1 MFKKSLLLVVLAA
14 LFLVGCTP
22 AGPAAAPAA
31 GYGAA
36 ATGLSVNGRGQVTL
50 APDVAY
56 VTIGVHTTG
65 SDVSE
70 AVNANAAQV
79 AEVMEALAAAGVA
92 QEDMQTSNFSV
103 YASEGYD
110 PSTGLSTGV
119 STYTVDNTV
128 NVTARDLPNLGGL
141 LDAAVSAGANNIW
154 GVTFDVE
161 NKDAALAEARDAA
174 LAEAQ
179 TNATELAAAAG
190 VTLGDVVSI
199 SYTDTGYYAPPYYGM
214 GGGGGGADAGTSI
227 VPGQI
232 TVSAEVYLTYAIR

>member
-22 AGPAAAPAA
+22 AAPAAAPAN
-31 GYGAA
+31 YGAA
-36 ATGLSVNGRGQVTL
+36 PTGLSVNGRGQVTL

-65 SDVSE
+65 ADVSE

-79 AEVMEALAAAGVA
+79 AEVMEALGAAGVA

-128 NVTARDLPNLGGL
+128 NVTARDLPNLGAL

>member
-1 MFKKSLLLVVLAA
+1 MLKKSLLFIVLAA
-14 LFLVGCTP
+14 LLLAGC
-22 AGPAAAPAA
+22 APGTVAVP
-31 GYGAA
+31 GTSYGAA
-36 ATGLSVNGRGQVTL
+36 STGLSVNGRGQVTL
-50 APDVAY
+50 APDVAF

-65 SDVSE
+65 TDVSQ
-70 AVNANAAQV
+70 AVNANAVQV

-110 PSTGLSTGV
+110 PSTGLSTGINN
-119 STYTVDNTV
+119 YTVDNTV
-128 NVTARDLPNLGGL
+128 NVTARDLANLGGL

-179 TNATELAAAAG
+179 TNAQELAAAAG
-190 VTLGDVVSI
+190 VSLGDVLSI
-199 SYTDTGYYAPPYYGM
+199 SYTDTGYYAPPYYGL
-214 GGGGGGADAGTSI
+214 GGGGGGDSAGTSI

-232 TVSAEVYLTYAIR
+232 TVSAEVYLTYAIE